1 MTMVI
6 DHGFTN
12 VASLENP
19 NDIFAMP
26 QDRSALGRVTLAS
39 ANATYK
45 RGQIFKRND
54 TTGKYEAVADNTAFA
69 DIVDQLGILLNDITL
84 AGADAYAVLQYRGNF
99 IQERLTPNN
108 IPLGAYACGNII
120 IEEETA

>member
-1 MTMVI
+1 MPVTI
-6 DHGFTN
+6 NHGYDSVDTF
-12 VASLENP
+12 SSE
-19 NDIFAMP
+19 NDIFSMP
-26 QDRSALGRVTLAS
+26 QDSSATGRVTLAS
-39 ANATYK
+39 ATATYK

-99 IQERLTPNN
+99 IQNRLTPNN